1 MTSSR
6 RPARDRI
13 AGAALALVAAAQCW
27 ALEPTE
33 VLSGL
38 ARVERSDA
46 NFEETRHIA
55 ALTAPVVRRGTLKYV
70 RPADLEMVVDT
81 PVREVIRVAGP
92 SLVIERR
99 GQVREIRLTEMPAI
113 AGWVESVRSTL
124 AGDLSALSRYFTVRA
139 SGDAA
144 RWQLELI
151 PLSAELA
158 SFVTRV
164 TIAGTGAQITRIEV
178 AEASGDR
185 SVMNVFPT
193 VRKP

>member
-1 MTSSR
+1 
-6 RPARDRI
+6 
-13 AGAALALVAAAQCW
+13 
-27 ALEPTE
+27 
-33 VLSGL
+33 
-38 ARVERSDA
+38 
-46 NFEETRHIA
+46 
-55 ALTAPVVRRGTLKYV
+55 
-70 RPADLEMVVDT
+70 MVVDT

-99 GQVREIRLTEMPAI
+99 GQVREIRLTDMPAI

-164 TIAGTGAQITRIEV
+164 TIAGTGRADHAHRSGRGFRRSQRDERVPDRAQ
-178 AEASGDR
+178 
-185 SVMNVFPT
+185 P
-193 VRKP
+193 